1 MGKSFGHINCF
12 SINSDRD
19 CLFSD
24 ETRCIVLDHVHDF
37 FLCLLMTKHL
47 WMGVYLSVLE

>member
-37 FLCLLMTKHL
+37 FFVLAYDQTSLD
-47 WMGVYLSVLE
+47 GGLSVSA